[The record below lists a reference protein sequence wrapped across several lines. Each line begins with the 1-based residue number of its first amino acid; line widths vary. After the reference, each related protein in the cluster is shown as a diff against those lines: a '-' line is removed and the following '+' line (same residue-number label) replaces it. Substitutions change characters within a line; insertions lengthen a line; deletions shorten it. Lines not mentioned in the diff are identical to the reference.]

1 MVKKLW
7 RVTGVDRSNPLAPR
21 LEINGSDQAR
31 PLVQDLCLY
40 ATDAKFEVFIKNGRR
55 SDSGDYYE
63 AKDLVEPPRRNRPG
77 LGSPFVFEPLPNGS
91 GWAGNNY
98 MVQTHYD
105 ERWNQRPTA
114 DMGVLEP
121 ASGGVPTL
129 FHTQQHFLFPML
141 NVGDTLWLADP
152 NATPAIKAQ
161 NYTIKAFVVEGTD
174 PPEPWEPHLPKQKLR
189 ILFEEKIDTNN
200 AQVQVTYKAAFTPP
214 ALRVTIR
221 IKDAKSRELR
231 TVSRIFKILAN

>member
-1 MVKKLW
+1 
-7 RVTGVDRSNPLAPR
+7 
-21 LEINGSDQAR
+21 
-31 PLVQDLCLY
+31 
-40 ATDAKFEVFIKNGRR
+40 
-55 SDSGDYYE
+55 
-63 AKDLVEPPRRNRPG
+63 
-77 LGSPFVFEPLPNGS
+77 
-91 GWAGNNY
+91 
-98 MVQTHYD
+98 
-105 ERWNQRPTA
+105 
-114 DMGVLEP
+114 
-121 ASGGVPTL
+121 
-129 FHTQQHFLFPML
+129 ML